1 MKTCKVCAL
10 ELEDSYLYCPDDGSN
25 LGVAIINSPD
35 NASNPSKS
43 DNEIVDSTVLYCPA
57 CAAEYPLTFSSCPVH
72 DVPLTK
78 HHIPKLSNS
87 AAASPATIFVGSSP
101 TVASARIAEQKRG
114 SELTSSVALRRPEI
128 ESSKALPH
136 ISSLPE
142 VNEAADDAVEDEPVV
157 EWFESDETAAG
168 VTTPLDWGKFNEA
181 NKNDRPGFRLAAVAT
196 AIALAILGFIAVSK
210 VISHLSRRSTA
221 QIASKTQVTPQPAPF
236 VATPPEAQEYQ
247 EYKEEPPPSPPKKVE
262 EPSLGRQEESPV
274 VRQKEQS
281 RTETSSRTSP
291 ERTEHKAQTTQAVP
305 RASSPA
311 PPVSSSSANRVSN
324 SAPPAPALP
333 NGNTAGFD
341 SRLVRVRSN
350 RTSAGVRYDLTFNMQ
365 EQAGRMAQWQ
375 RVLISTQSASGVRH
389 SEAIPFPHRLGPA
402 GALTFTISVEL
413 NGRSEADWRGRVVCT
428 TLGWDRQGGP
438 LQASFGANVTP

>member
-25 LGVAIINSPD
+25 LGVALINSLD

-43 DNEIVDSTVLYCPA
+43 DKEIGGSTVLYCPA

-87 AAASPATIFVGSSP
+87 SSASPAAAFVGSSN
-101 TVASARIAEQKRG
+101 TVASARITEHKRG
-114 SELTSSVALRRPEI
+114 SELTSAVALQRPEI
-128 ESSKALPH
+128 ESSKVLPH
-136 ISSLPE
+136 ISSLPK
-142 VNEAADDAVEDEPVV
+142 VTDAAEDAVEDEPVV
-157 EWFESDETAAG
+157 EWIESDAAAAG
-168 VTTPLDWGKFNEA
+168 ITTPLDWETRNEA
-181 NKNDRPGFRLAAVAT
+181 NKNNRPGFRLAAAAT
-196 AIALAILGFIAVSK
+196 AIALGILGFIAVSR
-210 VISHLSRRSTA
+210 VISNLSRRSTA
-221 QIASKTQVTPQPAPF
+221 PIASKTQVTPQPAPF
-236 VATPPEAQEYQ
+236 VATPPEAQ

-281 RTETSSRTSP
+281 RTEPSSQTSP
-291 ERTEHKAQTTQAVP
+291 ERTAHKPQTAQTVP
-305 RASSPA
+305 RPPSPA
-311 PPVSSSSANRVSN
+311 PAVSSSSANRVSN
-324 SAPPAPALP
+324 PAPQAPALP
-333 NGNTAGFD
+333 SGNTGGFD
-341 SRLVRVRSN
+341 SRLIRVRSN

-389 SEAIPFPHRLGPA
+389 AEAIPFPHRLGPA

-428 TLGWDRQGGP
+428 TLGWDRQGSP